1 MWIFLLWILFP
12 GGWAVTGPTQVM
24 VNQGSSVA
32 VSCSYEPGYELYSKF
47 WCQRGFLG
55 LCTCVIQTNGSEVTV
70 TQDRVSIKDNHA
82 SHSFTVTL
90 DHVTLEDAGW
100 YSCGVKRKIFSL
112 KHSTKV
118 IVSKGKASLGAKQGC
133 VMEPITWERGSQ
145 RGVMGVVKVGA
156 STLQALRCAGGC
168 PSAGLDEGW
177 RRLHR
182 AEPLPCSLQPLW
194 LQSQGRGPGVQ
205 EGSLLCS
212 LFCFTSV
219 SSTAKGSDV
228 SPLVTTAFGDPPVL
242 SQLSITYLLLILC
255 IKVPMVLL
263 LVCVAV
269 WGRSQC
275 RSRGQEIL
283 QLRGSWYQGTGMP
296 KTTTEAPSCPFTHH
310 CAGVVLPITTT
321 LHQDVLGSMDFSPCE
336 ALAPPGSP

>member
-118 IVSKGKASLGAKQGC
+118 IVSKA
-133 VMEPITWERGSQ
+133 
-145 RGVMGVVKVGA
+145 
-156 STLQALRCAGGC
+156 
-168 PSAGLDEGW
+168 
-177 RRLHR
+177 
-182 AEPLPCSLQPLW
+182 
-194 LQSQGRGPGVQ
+194 
-205 EGSLLCS
+205 
-212 LFCFTSV
+212 
-219 SSTAKGSDV
+219 TAKGSDV

-283 QLRGSWYQGTGMP
+283 QLRGSW
-296 KTTTEAPSCPFTHH
+296 F
-310 CAGVVLPITTT
+310 CASKK
-321 LHQDVLGSMDFSPCE
+321 Q
-336 ALAPPGSP
+336 ALE

>member
-24 VNQGSSVA
+24 VNQGSSLA

-100 YSCGVKRKIFSL
+100 YSCGVERKIFSL
-112 KHSTKV
+112 KHSIKV
-118 IVSKGKASLGAKQGC
+118 MVSKGKASLGAKQGG

-182 AEPLPCSLQPLW
+182 AEPLPCSLQHLCFHEPLGLSSPSHAQCIAWRPPSPPPAALW

-205 EGSLLCS
+205 GGCLLCS

-242 SQLSITYLLLILC
+242 SQLSITYLLLIPC

-283 QLRGSWYQGTGMP
+283 QL
-296 KTTTEAPSCPFTHH
+296 
-310 CAGVVLPITTT
+310 
-321 LHQDVLGSMDFSPCE
+321 
-336 ALAPPGSP
+336 